1 MSQCFNVNLETDLTE
16 IAEEL
21 TLNRKVI
28 HS

>member
-1 MSQCFNVNLETDLTE
+1 MFQCFNVNLETDLTE

-21 TLNRKVI
+21 TLDRKVI